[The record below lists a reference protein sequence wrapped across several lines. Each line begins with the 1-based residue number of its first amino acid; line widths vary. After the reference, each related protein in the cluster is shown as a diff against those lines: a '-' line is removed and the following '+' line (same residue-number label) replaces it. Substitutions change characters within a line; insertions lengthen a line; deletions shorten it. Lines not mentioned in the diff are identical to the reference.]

1 MAMMAWTKLM
11 EELETTLS
19 MEVMML
25 IVLMVDQ
32 EMTKFLVEQVW
43 TLSLEMKLLL
53 KTKIQWALSSGMTNS
68 SEGLTMI

>member
-1 MAMMAWTKLM
+1 MMAWTKLM

-43 TLSLEMKLLL
+43 IRSLEIKF
-53 KTKIQWALSSGMTNS
+53 
-68 SEGLTMI
+68 